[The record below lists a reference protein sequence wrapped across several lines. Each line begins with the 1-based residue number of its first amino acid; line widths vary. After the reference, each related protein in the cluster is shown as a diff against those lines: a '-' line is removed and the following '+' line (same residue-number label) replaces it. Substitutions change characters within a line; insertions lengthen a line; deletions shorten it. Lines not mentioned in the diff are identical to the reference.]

1 MIRGPG
7 RLSYVGFSEET
18 RASASSIV
26 SRLLRLAWVE
36 VDLWMLAPGPGK
48 DGSWLLPSFR

>member
-26 SRLLRLAWVE
+26 SRLVRLAWVE
-36 VDLWMLAPGPGK
+36 VDLWMLAPRA
-48 DGSWLLPSFR
+48 WQRWVLVIT